1 METMKLNSVKA
12 KPQRKSSVK
21 ARRTN
26 RMQQWITGII
36 LALGGFLISIPFIW
50 MILSAF
56 KPEMEVMQIPP
67 TFLPKEFTL
76 ENFVNLFENMNFT
89 IYLRN
94 TIIVVLCSF
103 VGLFLNAMAGYAF
116 AKYKFKGREKLFY
129 LVLATMMIPGQVT
142 MIPVYLILNQLHLTN
157 TMAGIVLPGLVG
169 AFSIFLFRQFMSTIP
184 DELLEAARLDGASE
198 FRLFLQIILPISK
211 PILAVQG
218 ILTFIAGW
226 NSFLWPLIIANDEN
240 LYTLSVGLSLL
251 KGQYGGNF
259 ALQMAGSTFM
269 VVPIVIIFMLFQKH
283 IIEGYTIS
291 GMK

>member
-1 METMKLNSVKA
+1 MRSKA
-12 KPQRKSSVK
+12 SNAKK
-21 ARRTN
+21 AYSL
-26 RMQQWITGII
+26 QQWIAGII
-36 LALGGFLISIPFIW
+36 LTLGGILVMIPFIW

-56 KPEMEVMQIPP
+56 KPESEVMLLTP
-67 TFLPKEFTL
+67 TLWPETFTL
-76 ENFVNLFENMNFT
+76 DNFIYLFENMNFA

-94 TIIVVLCSF
+94 TIVIVICSF
-103 VGLFLNAMAGYAF
+103 IGLFFNAMAGFAF
-116 AKYKFKGREKLFY
+116 AKYTFKGREKLFY

-142 MIPVYLILNQLHLTN
+142 MIPVYLILNQMGLTN
-157 TMAGIVLPGLVG
+157 TMAGVVLPGLVG

-198 FRLFLQIILPISK
+198 FRVFIQLILPMSK
-211 PILAVQG
+211 SIMAVQG

-226 NSFLWPLIIANDEN
+226 NSFLWPLIIANDES

-269 VVPIVIIFMLFQKH
+269 VVPIIIIFVIFQKH